1 MGQDKKCV
9 ICKMTCEPD
18 KNEAKINKRFD
29 SLFQNL
35 EEVKLILSVLDMNPR
50 SSEISKTIEEPDK
63 QNRKLFC

>member
-1 MGQDKKCV
+1 
-9 ICKMTCEPD
+9 MTCEPD